1 VGQLRHRI
9 WEGPITE
16 PDAPVAEAPGDRAP
30 SSAARQG
37 DVLVL
42 RDLHKSFGGVHAVAG
57 ASFSV
62 PSGRITGLI
71 GPNGAGKSTV
81 VSMIGGALG
90 PDSGE
95 IEFDGRTVTHL
106 PAYRRAR
113 LGLVRTYQLSS
124 EFRRLTVL
132 ENLVA
137 AAQGQSGERFR
148 VLLQGRRAWRKQE
161 RELVAQAR
169 ALLDRFALRDKE
181 DDYAGNLSGG
191 QKRLLEIAR
200 SLMAS
205 PVLLL
210 LDEPMAGVNP
220 TFIRTIEQ
228 YLKEVSEEG
237 VSMLLIEHELDVV
250 ERLCESVIV
259 MARGEV
265 IARGKM
271 TDVRARPEVRN
282 AYLVG

>member
-1 VGQLRHRI
+1 
-9 WEGPITE
+9 
-16 PDAPVAEAPGDRAP
+16 
-30 SSAARQG
+30 
-37 DVLVL
+37 
-42 RDLHKSFGGVHAVAG
+42 
-57 ASFSV
+57 
-62 PSGRITGLI
+62 
-71 GPNGAGKSTV
+71 
-81 VSMIGGALG
+81 
-90 PDSGE
+90 
-95 IEFDGRTVTHL
+95 HL

-137 AAQGQSGERFR
+137 AAPGQSGERFR

-228 YLKEVSEEG
+228 YLREVSEEG

-250 ERLCESVIV
+250 DRLCESVIV

-265 IARGKM
+265 IASGKM
-271 TDVRARPEVRN
+271 ADVRARPEVRN

>member
-1 VGQLRHRI
+1 
-9 WEGPITE
+9 
-16 PDAPVAEAPGDRAP
+16 
-30 SSAARQG
+30 
-37 DVLVL
+37 VL
-42 RDLHKSFGGVHAVAG
+42 RGLHKSFGGVHAVAG

-62 PSGRITGLI
+62 PEGKITGLI

-81 VSMIGGALG
+81 VGLIGGALA

-95 IEFDGRTVTHL
+95 VEFNGRQVTRL

-113 LGLVRTYQLSS
+113 LGLIRTYQLSS
-124 EFRRLTVL
+124 EFRRMTVL
-132 ENLVA
+132 ENMVA
-137 AAQGQSGERFR
+137 AAPSQRGERFR
-148 VLLQGRRAWRKQE
+148 VLLQGRRSWRRQE

-169 ALLDRFALRDKE
+169 ALLSRFALRDKE
-181 DDYAGNLSGG
+181 NEYADNLSGG

-220 TFIRTIEQ
+220 TFIHTIER
-228 YLKEVSEEG
+228 YLKEVNEDG

-250 ERLCESVIV
+250 ERLCDSVVV

-265 IARGKM
+265 IASGKM
-271 TDVRARPEVRN
+271 ADVRTRPEVRN

>member
-1 VGQLRHRI
+1 
-9 WEGPITE
+9 
-16 PDAPVAEAPGDRAP
+16 VAEARVDDTSR
-30 SSAARQG
+30 SAAREG
-37 DVLVL
+37 GLLVL
-42 RDLHKSFGGVHAVAG
+42 GDLYKSFGGVQAVAG

-62 PSGRITGLI
+62 PGGGITGLI

-81 VSMIGGALG
+81 VNLIGGALR
-90 PDSGE
+90 PDSGQ
-95 IEFDGRTVTHL
+95 ISFDGRTITRL

-124 EFRRLTVL
+124 EFRQLTVL
-132 ENLVA
+132 ENMVA
-137 AAQGQSGERFR
+137 AGQSQKGERFR
-148 VLLQGRRAWRKQE
+148 VLLGGRRSWRQQE
-161 RELVAQAR
+161 RELVGQAR

-181 DDYAGNLSGG
+181 NDYAGNLSGG

-250 ERLCESVIV
+250 ERLCDSVIV

-265 IARGKM
+265 IASGEM
-271 TDVRARPEVRN
+271 AEVRARPEVRN